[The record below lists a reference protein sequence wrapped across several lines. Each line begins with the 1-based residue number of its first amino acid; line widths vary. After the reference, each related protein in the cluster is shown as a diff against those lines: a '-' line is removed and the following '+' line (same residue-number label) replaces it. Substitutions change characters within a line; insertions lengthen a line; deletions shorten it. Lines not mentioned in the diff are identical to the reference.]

1 MSKSLLP
8 VLRSVLSLVVA
19 GALGAAVV
27 GCEPEFQDPGKRGR
41 VVLLSSSGQSV
52 KTTPFAVGL
61 TTTLRYRINVSN
73 IDGGKLK
80 IEAEDPTL
88 FEIQQGDYSPRIKAL
103 RAGTTDLVFSVNG
116 SELDRFTV
124 FSEAVSSISLYVDGD
139 GVNQVLKG
147 STLKLPSAKPERA
160 GGGSF
165 YGEALSGLAITTEGE
180 LFVDDAQT
188 EFTTNGD
195 GKLIFSSGDAKA
207 ELGIFAV
214 GIDQITNLMFQV
226 DPSPVVDRDSHQTTY
241 FFSISGQTES
251 GVVAG
256 VSCDFG
262 AVHPTLLWDNWT
274 NKNYSLVLP
283 TGQTQQVDC
292 KLGDK
297 VVTQVL
303 GVKPL

>member
-1 MSKSLLP
+1 MSKTLLP
-8 VLRSVLSLVVA
+8 LLRSVLSLVVA

-61 TTTLRYRINVSN
+61 TTTLRYRINTAN

-80 IEAEDPTL
+80 IEAADPTL

-139 GVNQVLKG
+139 GANQVLKG
-147 STLKLPSAKPERA
+147 ATLKLPSAKPVRA
-160 GGGSF
+160 DGTSF
-165 YGEALSGLAITTEGE
+165 YGETIGGLAITTEGE
-180 LFVDDAQT
+180 LYVDDAQT

-195 GKLIFSSGDAKA
+195 GKLVFSSGDAKA

-214 GIDQITNLMFQV
+214 GVDQITQLTLSI
-226 DPSPVVDRDSHQTTY
+226 DGRPVFDRATNQNTY
-241 FFSISGQTES
+241 FLNLSGSTEA

-262 AVHPTLLWDNWT
+262 GGQPTLLWETWT
-274 NKNYSLVLP
+274 NKNYSLVLKAGE
-283 TGQTQQVDC
+283 TQTLTC
-292 KLGDK
+292 TLGK
-297 VVTQVL
+297 IVVSQFVGST
-303 GVKPL
+303 PL